1 MMSPCPSATLPF
13 ERPPIIVDRAHF
25 DRLQGLALSAMT
37 RSPDIANELLEE
49 LDRAEVRPT
58 ALVPRHVV
66 NLGSSVT
73 VRYDDTGESTTV
85 DLVFPEHADISRQ
98 RVSILTPIGIALIGL
113 SEGAQMQWRT
123 RTGQVRHLTVT
134 RVVLQTTSPSNKC

>member
-1 MMSPCPSATLPF
+1 MMSTSPPVVLPF
-13 ERPPIIVDRAHF
+13 ERPAIIVDRTHF

-37 RSPDIANELLEE
+37 RSPEIASELLEE

-58 ALVPRHVV
+58 ALVPAHVV

-73 VRYDDTGESTTV
+73 VRYDDTGESITM
-85 DLVFPEHADISRQ
+85 DLVFPEEADISRQ

-113 SEGAQMQWRT
+113 SEGDQMQWRT
-123 RTGQVRHLTVT
+123 RTGKVRQLTVT
-134 RVVLQTTSPSNKC
+134 SVVVPSPVDEE